1 MVSPTLA
8 GLEEHVM
15 APPRLLRSATRP
27 YRPHWCRAGGH
38 LGGLDQ
44 RGRQTRPT
52 PSGSV
57 FVSLPLTGASRSG
70 TAELLL
76 SEDQSEKSDVAEK
89 VQRHVRPDSDINVAL
104 PKDRSDVSDHRK
116 QDDHVSP
123 RLPDVVEGE
132 EDVLQERV
140 FQRKREI
147 RGIRYPR
154 K

>member
-1 MVSPTLA
+1 M
-8 GLEEHVM
+8 LEVTSADWISEAAKRGDPFRVRLRK
-15 APPRLLRSATRP
+15 PPS
-27 YRPHWCRAGGH
+27 
-38 LGGLDQ
+38 D
-44 RGRQTRPT
+44 
-52 PSGSV
+52 
-57 FVSLPLTGASRSG
+57 GASRSG

-104 PKDRSDVSDHRK
+104 PKDRSDVGDHRK